1 VGTKNGNKCQPATSG
16 GRRAVA
22 GMLFENIYVMLYVN
36 NAILKQEPIMSIIV
50 RAKAK
55 QGSLLRPK
63 MLEGPVH

>member
-1 VGTKNGNKCQPATSG
+1 
-16 GRRAVA
+16 
-22 GMLFENIYVMLYVN
+22 MLFENIYVMLYVN